1 MRIKQWF
8 LSDTKSGAENLCFR
22 EATMEKTD
30 PKNSVVRE
38 PLYVQVHRILTQR
51 IKDGEWGSGEKIPS
65 ETDLARQMD
74 VSVGTMRKALGWLVS
89 DGVLVRQAGHGSF
102 VSSFKNAGYRNR
114 FQPFQPIVGRRRF
127 DCTKLIVFENIPAD
141 DEIAHKLK
149 IPSGEVVIHIVRHH
163 IKLNKDSEN
172 IVCVDETFL
181 NRHYFEGLNQNYFL
195 THFRSEDSLYKFY
208 DREFGVV
215 ISRQKCRM
223 RLSRIDDDKVKEF
236 QLDEPFDTV
245 EVQRTSLILGTIPV
259 EYRINHMK
267 GENLEICFDLS

>member
-1 MRIKQWF
+1 M
-8 LSDTKSGAENLCFR
+8 DKS
-22 EATMEKTD
+22 D
-30 PKNSVVRE
+30 PKNSIVRE

-51 IKDGEWGSGEKIPS
+51 IKDGEWSSGERIPS

-74 VSVGTMRKALGWLVS
+74 VSVGTMRKALGWLAS

-102 VSSFKNAGYRNR
+102 VASFKNAGYRNR
-114 FQPFQPIVGRRRF
+114 FQPFQPINGRRRF

-141 DEIAHKLK
+141 DEVASKLK
-149 IPSGEVVIHIVRHH
+149 ISQGEIVIHIARHH
-163 IKLNKDSEN
+163 IKLNRDGEN

-181 NRHYFEGLNQNYFL
+181 NKNYFEGLNRNFFL
-195 THFRSEDSLYKFY
+195 THFRGEDSLYKFY

-223 RLSRIDDDKVKEF
+223 RLSRIEDEKVTEF
-236 QLDEPFDTV
+236 QLEEPFDTV
-245 EVQRTSLILGTIPV
+245 EVQRISLILGTIPV

-267 GENLEICFDLS
+267 GENLEICFDLT